1 MKHNKIIS
9 YKFLNE
15 KQQDNLLSLVYFTEI
30 QLDAING
37 YIEMTQELFDSIQQ
51 RRTEIGP
58 VLENIADEIFF
69 KYPEFAKCYGDK
81 LEKEL
86 NPLGLTSPVSID
98 FSNDTLNSILRD
110 SKH

>member
-1 MKHNKIIS
+1 MKHNKTIS

-15 KQQDNLLSLVYFTEI
+15 KQQDNLLFLVYFTEM

-51 RRTEIGP
+51 RSTEIGP

-69 KYPEFAKCYGDK
+69 KYPKFAKCYGDK
-81 LEKEL
+81 LEKKL
-86 NPLGLTSPVSID
+86 NPLGLTSPVSVD
-98 FSNDTLNSILRD
+98 FSNDTLNSILKD
-110 SKH
+110 SKS

>member
-1 MKHNKIIS
+1 MKHNKIIL

-15 KQQDNLLSLVYFTEI
+15 KQQDNLFSFIYFNEM

-37 YIEMTQELFDSIQQ
+37 RIKMTQELFDSIQQ

-86 NPLGLTSPVSID
+86 NPLGLISPVSVD
-98 FSNDTLNSILRD
+98 FSNDTLNSILKD
-110 SKH
+110 SES